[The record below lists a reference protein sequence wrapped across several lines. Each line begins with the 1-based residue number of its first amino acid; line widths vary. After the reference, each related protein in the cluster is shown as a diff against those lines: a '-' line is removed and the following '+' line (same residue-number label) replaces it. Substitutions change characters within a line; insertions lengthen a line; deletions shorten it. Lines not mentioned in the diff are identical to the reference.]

1 MRPEDEFLSTFSIL
15 TSRKSFY
22 RSISYGRQLL
32 LKEFV
37 KNVAPLVGNRKIIE
51 VCVVGGYSSEPEI
64 QILRDMGYLIKVT
77 TFGIDHSDH
86 FLDLNVI
93 SAYDSD
99 FYFDLILFSQTLEH
113 IWSHASAFAN
123 ISNIAKSKSLLWVS
137 CPTSNRYHGSP
148 DYYSAG
154 FMPEYLEKNLEE
166 FGFSILSSGKAG
178 SVRNYLATH
187 LLPYWL
193 SVKAHFFPLSVGAE
207 SYQPKSR
214 VMMGVITFPVRF
226 ILTFIPGWK
235 TQSPRWAT
243 ESWAL
248 FIAK

>member
-1 MRPEDEFLSTFSIL
+1 MRPEDKFLSTFSIL

-37 KNVAPLVGNRKIIE
+37 KNVAPLVENRKLIE

-99 FYFDLILFSQTLEH
+99 IYFDLILFSQTLEH

-148 DYYSAG
+148 EYYSAG
-154 FMPEYLEKNLEE
+154 FMPEYLKKNLEE

-193 SVKAHFFPLSVGAE
+193 SVKAHFFPLLVGAE

-214 VMMGVITFPVRF
+214 VMMGIITFPVRL